1 LRLIVCGGDRV
12 KYNGESISREE
23 GIRNSYF
30 HCSYSQKKDK
40 KWGVI
45 TNPNTPYPQYKEPQC
60 LALETHFLQQASTSK
75 IYHSIQISSYQLGAR
90 YSNT

>member
-1 LRLIVCGGDRV
+1 MVGI
-12 KYNGESISREE
+12 ESNTMEKAFQE
-23 GIRNSYF
+23 
-30 HCSYSQKKDK
+30 KKESGTATSIAATVRK
-40 KWGVI
+40 KTRSGVYI